1 MDVAASSASSE
12 PGNVPPDRSER
23 RCVRMRGYAIRGDGT
38 THEVYVLDLSY
49 EGCGVETPVAFEPS
63 ETIKLSV
70 LQRGAIDAV
79 VRWCRGGKAGL
90 AFLPEKVTAKEHRPR
105 NSERIALSAE
115 VSMRRLG
122 HANFRVSVFDASPE
136 GCKLDLVER
145 PSDGERV
152 LVKFDGLESLEAE
165 ICWVDGFTAGLKFI
179 KPMHPAVFDLLVER
193 LAR

>member
-90 AFLPEKVTAKEHRPR
+90 AFLPEKVTEKEHRPR
-105 NSERIALSAE
+105 NSERMRGTFTVDLRLSKRFKLHGDTAIE
-115 VSMRRLG
+115 GIVE
-122 HANFRVSVFDASPE
+122 AFNVFDQARYGNPGLSLGTPTF
-136 GCKLDLVER
+136 GVITSAD
-145 PSDGERV
+145 DGRIV
-152 LVKFDGLESLEAE
+152 QLGVKYR
-165 ICWVDGFTAGLKFI
+165 W
-179 KPMHPAVFDLLVER
+179 R
-193 LAR
+193 